1 LLYALVLLGPA
12 GTGKTETTKGYLVEE
27 ICMKISYVLIDL
39 GRSLGVC
46 VFVTNCSEQI
56 DYKSIGN
63 TFKGLAMRY
72 EIDLVIFIKFS
83 I

>member
-1 LLYALVLLGPA
+1 MFC
-12 GTGKTETTKGYLVEE
+12 KE
-27 ICMKISYVLIDL
+27 IIVWFLIDL

-72 EIDLVIFIKFS
+72 EINFNQWNSFVFVLVVVGDVLMSKFI
-83 I
+83 

>member
-1 LLYALVLLGPA
+1 
-12 GTGKTETTKGYLVEE
+12 
-27 ICMKISYVLIDL
+27 MKVTLCIDL

-72 EIDLVIFIKFS
+72 RISLIKYDYILF
-83 I
+83 

>member
-1 LLYALVLLGPA
+1 MHDVFFNEVI
-12 GTGKTETTKGYLVEE
+12 KVKFW
-27 ICMKISYVLIDL
+27 IDL

-72 EIDLVIFIKFS
+72 KILFS
-83 I
+83 KYDYILF